1 MNSVLLDTSFLITLS
16 DPARANHA
24 VAADYYRE
32 CVRRQVR
39 MYLST
44 IVISEYQV
52 KQAINDLPLRNFVVL
67 PFNVDH
73 AMRCGLIVRQM
84 QRDPVDDRVRV
95 KDDFK
100 LLAQCDCE
108 AITLTTPLDWKNQ
121 GMEQGAPFAS
131 AHTFFQT
138 GPFRP
143 RNIAAGIENVVFAGS
158 GTQPGVGMPMVL
170 ISGRLAA
177 ERIVGPVK

>member
-1 MNSVLLDTSFLITLS
+1 MNSVLLDTSFLITFS

-84 QRDPVDDRVRV
+84 QRDPFDDRVRV

-108 AITLTTPLDWKNQ
+108 AISHVVSEDASTFAKYLDRARDTGLVPTKSVLLRDGFDAAWFEN
-121 GMEQGAPFAS
+121 G
-131 AHTFFQT
+131 QT
-138 GPFRP
+138 
-143 RNIAAGIENVVFAGS
+143 
-158 GTQPGVGMPMVL
+158 
-170 ISGRLAA
+170 RL
-177 ERIVGPVK
+177 VP